1 MPPSRVVEIYTDSI
15 ALGALLKW
23 AGITPTGGE
32 AKQLIAARRVLVNG
46 QVEIRRGRR
55 LAGGDVV
62 AVQGGPTLVIA
73 KAPNAA
79 TPTALAARLS

>member
-1 MPPSRVVEIYTDSI
+1 MVYIHTERI
-15 ALGALLKW
+15 AVGALLKW
-23 AGITPTGGE
+23 AGITATGGE
-32 AKQLIAARRVLVNG
+32 AKQLIASRRVLVNG
-46 QVEIRRGRR
+46 QIELRRGRR

-73 KAPNAA
+73 KAPDAA

>member
-1 MPPSRVVEIYTDSI
+1 LPPRRVVEIHTDNI

-46 QVEIRRGRR
+46 QIELRRGRR

-62 AVQGGPTLVIA
+62 AVHGGPTIVIS
-73 KAPNAA
+73 KAIDAA
-79 TPTALAARLS
+79 TPPALAPRLS

>member
-1 MPPSRVVEIYTDSI
+1 MPPRRVVQIHTDSI
-15 ALGALLKW
+15 TVGALLKW

-46 QVEIRRGRR
+46 QIELRRGRR

-73 KAPNAA
+73 KAPDAA
-79 TPTALAARLS
+79 APTTLAARLS